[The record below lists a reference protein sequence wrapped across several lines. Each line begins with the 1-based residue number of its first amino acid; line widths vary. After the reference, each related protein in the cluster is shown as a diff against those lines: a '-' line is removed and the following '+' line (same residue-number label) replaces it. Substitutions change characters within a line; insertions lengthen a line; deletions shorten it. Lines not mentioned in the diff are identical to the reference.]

1 MALENL
7 TSENFNERVQSSQ
20 IVLLDFWAPWCG
32 PCKSFGPIYE
42 KVSQEYPDI
51 LFGKVNTEDQQE
63 LGGLFQIRSI
73 PTIMVLKEGIVVFS
87 QAGMIPEEALVD
99 IITQVEALDMD
110 TVRAEIAKQEADKQ
124 ETETKTE

>member
-7 TSENFNERVQSSQ
+7 TSENFNEKVQSSQ

-42 KVSQEYPDI
+42 KVSGQYPDI
-51 LFGKVNTEDQQE
+51 LFGKVDTEAEQA
-63 LGGLFQIRSI
+63 LGGHFQIRSI
-73 PTIMVLKEGIVVFS
+73 PTIMALKEGIVVFS
-87 QAGMIPEEALVD
+87 QAGMIPEEALID

-110 TVRAEIAKQEADKQ
+110 MVRAEIAKEEADKQ
-124 ETETKTE
+124 EAQ

>member
-42 KVSQEYPDI
+42 KVSQKYPDI

-63 LGGLFQIRSI
+63 LGGHFQIRSI

>member
-7 TSENFNERVQSSQ
+7 TTENFNERVQSNQ
-20 IVLLDFWAPWCG
+20 IVILDFWAPWCG

-42 KVSQEYPDI
+42 KVSEQYPDI
-51 LFGKVNTEDQQE
+51 LFGKVNTEDEQA
-63 LGGLFQIRSI
+63 LGAHFQIRSI

-110 TVRAEIAKQEADKQ
+110 MVRAEIAKEEAAKQ
-124 ETETKTE
+124 ETP